1 MSQYKIYRK
10 DNYILVVNNLTQE
23 TQYGFV
29 KEVFVDKSNLNIAN
43 YRIFNVRDFD
53 EKIIISISQILKE
66 DGTPYTQIEFEDF
79 YKQNTG
85 NFNSGGISQGV
96 QTVTGS
102 SVDNTDPQN
111 PIINA
116 IEEAPIDGNQY
127 GRQDG
132 QWSEIDTSNKLD
144 RGGYNGDAG
153 DLKAEIDAILV
164 PDQLISAIPPTR
176 SVNTFTYPALG
187 YEVLIDK
194 TLRQNP
200 VQFVT
205 TISAASTTNHKR
217 VDLIYFKP
225 DNTLAKII
233 GTEDLIVAPRPDV
246 PNGSVGVSFIN
257 VFGNIIQDPT
267 PITREIS
274 IQDSFGNERFTV
286 APEGYIRFR
295 GANFNSAAK
304 EVQIDPLVGGVIFIS
319 SSGDDTTG
327 EAENR
332 NKAYLT
338 LNKAIDVF
346 FANPNILYIEI
357 ISTGTFTTNRV
368 FNNGTTRTFE
378 LRSNFPNVIT
388 INTNGLYCFT
398 TQQFKINA
406 PNSTINLSPT
416 TTTSFGSNTHR
427 CFVDINCNVL
437 SNNSFF
443 GADNLGNFT
452 LKCNN
457 LNLTGIGGLHA
468 AKTDPNTI
476 GSIEVGTITFT
487 GNSNLFSQNNTSSG
501 AYNLNFKQINHNG
514 TFNLT
519 LPSTAIYSIDHGS
532 ITPTGTIAWA
542 AYLSG
547 AAQISI
553 RYKTGAMIT
562 SNIGI
567 NRFNALYLLEL
578 TGICSYSNS
587 DQLLF
592 RDNSSKTTII
602 NAQITCKNFSHNV
615 ADNGVGIRIISSTIN
630 VTSTL
635 GTFDTFQGFV
645 HTSPIYY
652 FEGTCY
658 VLGLSPL
665 TTGFN
670 LYVQNVANTASKP
683 IMNITK
689 GVFNTNG
696 KFDRNR
702 ISITEAPLNQYFD
715 TVQRQLV
722 IVNEKEEIINQVLD
736 STKTYKI
743 DGVITLL
750 TGEYIDVPASG
761 LTIEGYGYDT
771 SGIIK
776 NISGQS
782 IFRSPAGNSGNLT
795 LSSVYFNPGLGT
807 VWNLIDSTGSHAI
820 ELNDVNFNGGTLGV
834 LNGYRQGTATTCGFY
849 NLTDGLI
856 FEGSWS
862 GFKITNSN
870 VIGFSAT
877 GTFFKKGSTTVFSS
891 RFYADMNIQLVSGA
905 KICDFQDSN
914 IINKNSFQ
922 IVNCYVKIGNDVADN
937 NTLPHVS
944 TVTSALFPN
953 ISVYSNKSYF
963 FGNNGIKNTHETIND
978 SMVFTLNG
986 VQNVFDIIHVLGV
999 VPRSFQLTFSDGAN
1013 TDFIQS
1019 SRIPDA
1025 SKIRITCDNV
1035 PAAGTITVYYS
1046 VST

>member
-346 FANPNILYIEI
+346 FCKSKYI
-357 ISTGTFTTNRV
+357 V
-368 FNNGTTRTFE
+368 
-378 LRSNFPNVIT
+378 
-388 INTNGLYCFT
+388 Y
-398 TQQFKINA
+398 
-406 PNSTINLSPT
+406 
-416 TTTSFGSNTHR
+416 
-427 CFVDINCNVL
+427 
-437 SNNSFF
+437 
-443 GADNLGNFT
+443 
-452 LKCNN
+452 
-457 LNLTGIGGLHA
+457 
-468 AKTDPNTI
+468 
-476 GSIEVGTITFT
+476 
-487 GNSNLFSQNNTSSG
+487 
-501 AYNLNFKQINHNG
+501 
-514 TFNLT
+514 
-519 LPSTAIYSIDHGS
+519 
-532 ITPTGTIAWA
+532 
-542 AYLSG
+542 
-547 AAQISI
+547 
-553 RYKTGAMIT
+553 
-562 SNIGI
+562 
-567 NRFNALYLLEL
+567 
-578 TGICSYSNS
+578 
-587 DQLLF
+587 
-592 RDNSSKTTII
+592 RDN
-602 NAQITCKNFSHNV
+602 
-615 ADNGVGIRIISSTIN
+615 
-630 VTSTL
+630 
-635 GTFDTFQGFV
+635 
-645 HTSPIYY
+645 
-652 FEGTCY
+652 
-658 VLGLSPL
+658 
-665 TTGFN
+665 
-670 LYVQNVANTASKP
+670 
-683 IMNITK
+683 
-689 GVFNTNG
+689 
-696 KFDRNR
+696 
-702 ISITEAPLNQYFD
+702 
-715 TVQRQLV
+715 
-722 IVNEKEEIINQVLD
+722 
-736 STKTYKI
+736 
-743 DGVITLL
+743 
-750 TGEYIDVPASG
+750 
-761 LTIEGYGYDT
+761 
-771 SGIIK
+771 
-776 NISGQS
+776 
-782 IFRSPAGNSGNLT
+782 
-795 LSSVYFNPGLGT
+795 
-807 VWNLIDSTGSHAI
+807 
-820 ELNDVNFNGGTLGV
+820 
-834 LNGYRQGTATTCGFY
+834 
-849 NLTDGLI
+849 
-856 FEGSWS
+856 
-862 GFKITNSN
+862 
-870 VIGFSAT
+870 
-877 GTFFKKGSTTVFSS
+877 
-891 RFYADMNIQLVSGA
+891 
-905 KICDFQDSN
+905 
-914 IINKNSFQ
+914 
-922 IVNCYVKIGNDVADN
+922 
-937 NTLPHVS
+937 
-944 TVTSALFPN
+944 
-953 ISVYSNKSYF
+953 
-963 FGNNGIKNTHETIND
+963 
-978 SMVFTLNG
+978 
-986 VQNVFDIIHVLGV
+986 
-999 VPRSFQLTFSDGAN
+999 
-1013 TDFIQS
+1013 
-1019 SRIPDA
+1019 
-1025 SKIRITCDNV
+1025 
-1035 PAAGTITVYYS
+1035 
-1046 VST
+1046 